1 MLFTFDWLLI
11 IFTTDTQ
18 EKGVTVISVGI
29 GDSVNDNELKEIAMG
44 SENNFLK
51 LPSFSDMDNHIRML
65 AETFCKK
72 GGFL

>member
-1 MLFTFDWLLI
+1 M
-11 IFTTDTQ
+11 
-18 EKGVTVISVGI
+18 TVISVGI
-29 GDSVNDNELKEIAMG
+29 GDSVNDNELKEIALG